1 MCIQCIYTHTL
12 PAATH
17 HQLFVIL
24 SMITCWLEWD
34 THNALTR
41 GTDCVSTLPHI
52 NQRGCTHTMTYMYYT
67 HTCKHTQRHL
77 MAQSMMLSLSLMK
90 NERTALFVYSRVCFW
105 LSCLFSTPVLLHRY
119 FVKAKENISL
129 QVCFVMKYHKSNL
142 HAFTSWARVLIITL
156 MLSTNA
162 AQVGARKN
170 NAYCTHRA
178 PSVTKTREALSLT
191 GNTGVFTFVCV
202 CVCECGGNKKKPW
215 WKWRGNR

>member
-119 FVKAKENISL
+119 FVKAEENISL
-129 QVCFVMKYHKSNL
+129 QVCFCDEVPQVKPSCIHVMSTCSNYYPY
-142 HAFTSWARVLIITL
+142 AVNKRSTSR
-156 MLSTNA
+156 
-162 AQVGARKN
+162 
-170 NAYCTHRA
+170 CTQEQCILYT
-178 PSVTKTREALSLT
+178 PCSFSD
-191 GNTGVFTFVCV
+191 
-202 CVCECGGNKKKPW
+202 
-215 WKWRGNR
+215 